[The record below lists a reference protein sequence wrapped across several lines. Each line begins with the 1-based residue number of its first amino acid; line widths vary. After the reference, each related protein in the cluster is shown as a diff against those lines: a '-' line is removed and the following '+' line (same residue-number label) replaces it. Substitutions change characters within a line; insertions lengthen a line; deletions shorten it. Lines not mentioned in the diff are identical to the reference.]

1 MAQTQQQR
9 VRNVAPK
16 GPTPPK
22 RRSRAPVNNQ
32 PTRTQYAQ
40 NVRQA
45 RSYGPTTTG
54 KEVGSSV
61 GTLEA
66 EFFGA
71 MLLIGLTIFFD
82 PKASS
87 DYSSVMLA
95 AMKRGTLT
103 IITFFLL
110 ALISAAGPNAA
121 RFAKAFGALV
131 IVALI
136 LAQAQDGMITKLDS
150 FFKADWTSG
159 GSSKDSDTSADAQA
173 GTQTP
178 VPGSSAISTGVSA
191 VEGAGTTI
199 ENNNFLAGN
208 PAEDVLATIAANLKS
223 GSISIG
229 SSISSAIKGLI
240 P

>member
-1 MAQTQQQR
+1 VAQSQQQR
-9 VRNVAPK
+9 VRNVVPK
-16 GPTPPK
+16 GPTPP
-22 RRSRAPVNNQ
+22 RPRSKGSTTPP
-32 PTRTQYAQ
+32 PTRANYAR

-45 RSYGPTTTG
+45 RDYGPTNVG
-54 KEVGSSV
+54 KDVGSSV

-95 AMKRGTLT
+95 AMKRGTLV

-110 ALISAAGPNAA
+110 ALMSAAGPNAA

-150 FFKADWTSG
+150 FFKSDWTSG
-159 GSSKDSDTSADAQA
+159 GASAGDSSANAAA
-173 GTQTP
+173 GTQTS
-178 VPGSSAISTGVSA
+178 VPGSGAVGSAESA
-191 VEGAGTTI
+191 VEGAGSI
-199 ENNNFLAGN
+199 VESNPFLAGN
-208 PAEDVLATIAANLKS
+208 PGEVGLAALAQ
-223 GSISIG
+223 SIKNGGLNIG
-229 SSISSAIKGLI
+229 SAIGSAIKGLI

>member
-1 MAQTQQQR
+1 MAQSQQQR
-9 VRNVAPK
+9 VRNIVPK

-22 RRSRAPVNNQ
+22 PRSKGSTTPP
-32 PTRTQYAQ
+32 PTRANYAR

-45 RSYGPTTTG
+45 RDYGPTNVG
-54 KEVGSSV
+54 KDVGSSV

-95 AMKRGTLT
+95 AMKRGTLV

-110 ALISAAGPNAA
+110 ALMSAAGPNAA

-159 GSSKDSDTSADAQA
+159 GTSAGDSSANAAA
-173 GTQTP
+173 GTQ
-178 VPGSSAISTGVSA
+178 ASTGIPSA
-191 VEGAGTTI
+191 SGIIDKTKDIGGDILKAAATV
-199 ENNNFLAGN
+199 N
-208 PAEDVLATIAANLKS
+208 PVLLPAKIAD
-223 GSISIG
+223 I
-229 SSISSAIKGLI
+229 IKGLI

>member
-9 VRNVAPK
+9 VRSVVPK

-22 RRSRAPVNNQ
+22 RRSKPPATPP
-32 PTRTQYAQ
+32 PTRTNYAR

-45 RSYGPTTTG
+45 RDYGPTNVG
-54 KEVGSSV
+54 KDVGSSI

-110 ALISAAGPNAA
+110 ALMSAAGPNAA

-136 LAQAQDGMITKLDS
+136 LAQAQGGMITKLDS

-159 GSSKDSDTSADAQA
+159 GGATGTDSSGDAAA
-173 GTQTP
+173 GTQAPTGIPSASGIIDKTEGIGGDILKAAATVNP
-178 VPGSSAISTGVSA
+178 VLLPGK
-191 VEGAGTTI
+191 
-199 ENNNFLAGN
+199 
-208 PAEDVLATIAANLKS
+208 IAD
-223 GSISIG
+223 I
-229 SSISSAIKGLI
+229 IKGLI

>member
-1 MAQTQQQR
+1 MAPTQQQR
-9 VRNVAPK
+9 VRNVVPK

-22 RRSRAPVNNQ
+22 RQSRAPQNSQ
-32 PTRTQYAQ
+32 PSRTQYTQ
-40 NVRQA
+40 QVRQA
-45 RSYGPTTTG
+45 RGYGPTNVG
-54 KEVGSSV
+54 KDVGSSV

-110 ALISAAGPNAA
+110 ALMSAAGPNAA

-136 LAQAQDGMITKLDS
+136 LAQAQNGMITKLDS

-159 GSSKDSDTSADAQA
+159 GGATGTDSSGDAQA
-173 GTQTP
+173 GTQST
-178 VPGSSAISTGVSA
+178 VPGTTTGATVIQKTDDIGEEILKDA
-191 VEGAGTTI
+191 ATV
-199 ENNNFLAGN
+199 N
-208 PAEDVLATIAANLKS
+208 PVLLPNKIAN
-223 GSISIG
+223 I
-229 SSISSAIKGLI
+229 IKGLI